1 MEVCERNRCVCVTIV
16 TRDVVTGEERLK
28 SLNAKLARIT
38 KVRYAV
44 AVKKEEIIVGDLPRK
59 ISCACRITVT
69 IITLRNSLASLG
81 FALGFALCS
90 LKFLYFTICQS
101 YNV

>member
-1 MEVCERNRCVCVTIV
+1 VEETVVCVAIT
-16 TRDVVTGEERLK
+16 TRDVVTGEEWLK

-44 AVKKEEIIVGDLPRK
+44 TVKKEEIIIGDLPRK
-59 ISCACRITVT
+59 ISCTCRITFT
-69 IITLRNSLASLG
+69 IITSHNNLASLG

-101 YNV
+101 YNA